1 MDTDFDWKKWR
12 AQMIVIVLAAGVAWA
27 IVGSGEG
34 QETESP
40 PSPAAA
46 FDMLSF
52 LDERVGFQEDQKDVR
67 CWSSFNKLQMFITN
81 CEIDEGAKAA
91 RISEHMR
98 LIQALYESSAPQA
111 GDEGYINADAV
122 KAALEDRFPQGNEVE
137 EKGVHLGGRFP
148 TLVGAEELRDY
159 SDTIEP
165 WRLLQ
170 TWASR
175 QLDAQG
181 MWRLERQFDESALGA
196 LYDFFRLYDLAMLR
210 RARDHAFDRKLTK
223 IDAEAITAAFQ
234 PAFNH

>member
-1 MDTDFDWKKWR
+1 
-12 AQMIVIVLAAGVAWA
+12 
-27 IVGSGEG
+27 
-34 QETESP
+34 
-40 PSPAAA
+40 
-46 FDMLSF
+46 
-52 LDERVGFQEDQKDVR
+52 
-67 CWSSFNKLQMFITN
+67 MFITN

-137 EKGVHLGGRFP
+137 EKGVYSGGRFP
-148 TLVGAEELRDY
+148 TLVGVEELRDY

-196 LYDFFRLYDLAMLR
+196 LYDFFL
-210 RARDHAFDRKLTK
+210 KLFSLT
-223 IDAEAITAAFQ
+223 
-234 PAFNH
+234 

>member
-1 MDTDFDWKKWR
+1 MDTGFDWKKWR
-12 AQMIVIVLAAGVAWA
+12 AQLIVIVLAAGGAWA

-34 QETESP
+34 QEIESS

-52 LDERVGFQEDQKDVR
+52 LDERVGVQEDQKDVR

-91 RISEHMR
+91 RITEHMR
-98 LIQALYESSAPQA
+98 LIQALYESSARQV
-111 GDEGYINADAV
+111 GDEEYIDATAV
-122 KAALEDRFPQGNEVE
+122 KTALGDRFPQRNEVE
-137 EKGVHLGGRFP
+137 EKGGNLVGSVP
-148 TLVGAEELRDY
+148 TLVGVEELRDY

-181 MWRLERQFDESALGA
+181 TWRLEKQFDEGALGA

-234 PAFNH
+234 PAAHP

>member
-1 MDTDFDWKKWR
+1 
-12 AQMIVIVLAAGVAWA
+12 
-27 IVGSGEG
+27 
-34 QETESP
+34 
-40 PSPAAA
+40 
-46 FDMLSF
+46 
-52 LDERVGFQEDQKDVR
+52 
-67 CWSSFNKLQMFITN
+67 
-81 CEIDEGAKAA
+81 
-91 RISEHMR
+91 MR

-148 TLVGAEELRDY
+148 TLVGVEELRDY

-223 IDAEAITAAFQ
+223 IDAEAIAAAFQ
-234 PAFNH
+234 PASNH

>member
-1 MDTDFDWKKWR
+1 MDTGFDWKKWR
-12 AQMIVIVLAAGVAWA
+12 AQLIVIVLATGLAWA

-34 QETESP
+34 REIESP
-40 PSPAAA
+40 PSPKAA

-52 LDERVGFQEDQKDVR
+52 LDEKVGFQEDQKDVR

-98 LIQALYESSAPQA
+98 LIQALYESSARQV
-111 GDEGYINADAV
+111 GDGGYIDAGAV
-122 KAALEDRFPQGNEVE
+122 KAALGGRFPQGNEVE

-148 TLVGAEELRDY
+148 TLVGVEELRDY

-181 MWRLERQFDESALGA
+181 TWRLEKQFDESALGA

-223 IDAEAITAAFQ
+223 IDAEAIAAAFQ
-234 PAFNH
+234 PASNH

>member
-1 MDTDFDWKKWR
+1 MDTGFDWKKWR
-12 AQMIVIVLAAGVAWA
+12 AQLIVIVLAAGVAWA
-27 IVGSGEG
+27 IVGSGEEQG
-34 QETESP
+34 IESL
-40 PSPAAA
+40 PSPKAA

-98 LIQALYESSAPQA
+98 LIQALYESSALQV
-111 GDEGYINADAV
+111 GEGGYIDAGAV
-122 KAALEDRFPQGNEVE
+122 KAALGDRFPQENEVE

-148 TLVGAEELRDY
+148 TLVGVEELRDY

-181 MWRLERQFDESALGA
+181 TWRLEKQFDESALGA

-210 RARDHAFDRKLTK
+210 RARDNAFDRKLTK
-223 IDAEAITAAFQ
+223 IDAEAIAAAFQ
-234 PAFNH
+234 PAPNH

>member
-1 MDTDFDWKKWR
+1 MDTGFDWEKWR
-12 AQMIVIVLAAGVAWA
+12 AQLIVIVLAAGVAWA
-27 IVGSGEG
+27 IVGSGEEQG
-34 QETESP
+34 IESL
-40 PSPAAA
+40 PSPKAA

-98 LIQALYESSAPQA
+98 LIQALYESSARQV
-111 GDEGYINADAV
+111 GDGGYIDAGAV

-148 TLVGAEELRDY
+148 TLVGVEELRDY

-181 MWRLERQFDESALGA
+181 MWRLEKQFDESALGA

-210 RARDHAFDRKLTK
+210 RARDNAFDRKLTK
-223 IDAEAITAAFQ
+223 IDAEAIAAAFQ
-234 PAFNH
+234 PAPNH